1 MKILIMG
8 LPGAGKTWLAE
19 RLMKH
24 IENCAFYNA
33 DVIRHA
39 ANDWDFSASGRLRQ
53 CNRMKTIADFEI
65 LNGRNVICDFV
76 APTNE
81 IQQLFA
87 ADKLIWLD
95 TIEESRFENT
105 NKIFEPPSNVDIH
118 IQSYLSDNEIE
129 LLVKQLWK
137 T

>member
-19 RLMKH
+19 RLVDH
-24 IENCAFYNA
+24 INNCAYYNA
-33 DVIRHA
+33 DVMRKA

-53 CNRMKTIADFEI
+53 CHRMKTIADFEI
-65 LNGRNVICDFV
+65 HNNRNVICDFV

-95 TIEESRFENT
+95 TIKEGRYENT
-105 NKIFEPPSNVDIH
+105 NKIFEPPSSVDIH
-118 IQSYLSDNEIE
+118 IESYLSNNEIE
-129 LLVKQLWK
+129 LLVQQIWK

>member
-8 LPGAGKTWLAE
+8 LPGAGKTWLAV
-19 RLMKH
+19 RLMTH
-24 IENCAFYNA
+24 IQNCAYYNA
-33 DVIRHA
+33 DVIRNA

-53 CNRMKTIADFEI
+53 CNRMKTLADFEI
-65 LNGRNVICDFV
+65 LNNRNVICDFV

-95 TIEESRFENT
+95 TIQESRFENT
-105 NKIFEPPSNVDIH
+105 NKIFEPPSTVDIH
-118 IQSYLSDNEIE
+118 IQSHLSDNEIE
-129 LLVKQLWK
+129 LLVNQIWK